1 MYFNSTLTVL
11 QQYVCLFMCL
21 LVMFTSNFVG
31 WFVCLSLFD
40 FTNFTRDSQEI

>member
-1 MYFNSTLTVL
+1 MNFNSTLTVR
-11 QQYVCLFMCL
+11 L
-21 LVMFTSNFVG
+21 LVYVFIGNVCCNFVG